1 MYVNGHDRFACL
13 AELQFANSILKP
25 LKSIY
30 TEMKGKIQCLRS
42 SQELLANVVYSP
54 DHALA
59 RNFGAESYV
68 PKNAR
73 IGKNEACTNCY
84 KVSWAT
90 ILCLCAISF
99 RIIVDLLC
107 EM

>member
-1 MYVNGHDRFACL
+1 MTIYVNGHDRFACRN
-13 AELQFANSILKP
+13 QGRNANILKP
-25 LKSIY
+25 WKSIY
-30 TEMKGKIQCLRS
+30 TELTEVKGKIQCLRS

-73 IGKNEACTNCY
+73 KGKNEACT
-84 KVSWAT
+84 V
-90 ILCLCAISF
+90 
-99 RIIVDLLC
+99 
-107 EM
+107 

>member
-1 MYVNGHDRFACL
+1 
-13 AELQFANSILKP
+13 
-25 LKSIY
+25 
-30 TEMKGKIQCLRS
+30 MKGKIQCLRS

-68 PKNAR
+68 PKNTHK
-73 IGKNEACTNCY
+73 GKNEACTVITY

-99 RIIVDLLC
+99 IVDLQC
-107 EM
+107 EKWTTSFVCIAY

>member
-1 MYVNGHDRFACL
+1 MSMVMTHLRAAMQICL
-13 AELQFANSILKP
+13 ANTILKP

-54 DHALA
+54 D
-59 RNFGAESYV
+59 FGAESYV

-73 IGKNEACTNCY
+73 KGKNEACT
-84 KVSWAT
+84 V
-90 ILCLCAISF
+90 I
-99 RIIVDLLC
+99 R
-107 EM
+107 

>member
-1 MYVNGHDRFACL
+1 MTIYVNGHDRSACRN
-13 AELQFANSILKP
+13 ANILKP
-25 LKSIY
+25 WKSIY
-30 TEMKGKIQCLRS
+30 TEVKGKIQCLRS

-73 IGKNEACTNCY
+73 KGKNEACT
-84 KVSWAT
+84 V
-90 ILCLCAISF
+90 I
-99 RIIVDLLC
+99 R
-107 EM
+107 

>member
-1 MYVNGHDRFACL
+1 MSMAMTDLRA
-13 AELQFANSILKP
+13 AMQ
-25 LKSIY
+25 IY
-30 TEMKGKIQCLRS
+30 WSLGKVFTPRTKGKIQCLRS

-73 IGKNEACTNCY
+73 KGKNEACT
-84 KVSWAT
+84 V
-90 ILCLCAISF
+90 I
-99 RIIVDLLC
+99 R
-107 EM
+107 

>member
-1 MYVNGHDRFACL
+1 MTIYVNGHDRFACRN
-13 AELQFANSILKP
+13 ANILKP
-25 LKSIY
+25 WEVF
-30 TEMKGKIQCLRS
+30 TPRMKGKIQCLRS

-73 IGKNEACTNCY
+73 KGKNEACT
-84 KVSWAT
+84 V
-90 ILCLCAISF
+90 I
-99 RIIVDLLC
+99 R
-107 EM
+107 